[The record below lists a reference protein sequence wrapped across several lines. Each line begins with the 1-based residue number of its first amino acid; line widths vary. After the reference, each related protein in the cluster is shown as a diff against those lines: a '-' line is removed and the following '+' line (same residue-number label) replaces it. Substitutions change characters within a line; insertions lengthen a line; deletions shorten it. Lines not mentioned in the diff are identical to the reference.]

1 MRFRLIAPAAGVLS
15 LLLTTQAFAEPVVVA
30 CGHGQRAVIRESFVR
45 GEPVT
50 SVHCAGSRT
59 YRAVSY
65 QTREVPRRHHRSWG
79 KTALVIGGS
88 TATGAGIGGIV
99 HGKKGALIG
108 GALGAGVSSLY
119 EGAHR
124 R

>member
-99 HGKKGALIG
+99 HGKKGAL
-108 GALGAGVSSLY
+108 
-119 EGAHR
+119 
-124 R
+124 